1 MSMNDKLRVVSEID
15 DIHSS
20 LIKEDDVTSNE
31 YLPICATRE
40 GAGYSCTKGAR
51 GSTNCRIK
59 LPCICYWN
67 IGKFRDQEGA
77 RSASQSLA
85 KWGCKEKL

>member
-1 MSMNDKLRVVSEID
+1 M
-15 DIHSS
+15 
-20 LIKEDDVTSNE
+20 TSNE
-31 YLPICATRE
+31 YLPILFMLKIICTIRE
-40 GAGYSCTKGAR
+40 GAGYSCTEGAR
-51 GSTNCRIK
+51 GSTNCRIE

-77 RSASQSLA
+77 RSASQSLE